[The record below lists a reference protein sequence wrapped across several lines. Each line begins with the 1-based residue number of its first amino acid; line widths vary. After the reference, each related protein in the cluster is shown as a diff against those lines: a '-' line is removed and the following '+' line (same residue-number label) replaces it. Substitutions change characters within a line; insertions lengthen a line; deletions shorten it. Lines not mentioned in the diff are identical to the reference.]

1 MATPDGNFIIDGD
14 SGFPLGMN
22 SDSDPVQLVPGQFA
36 RGENIL
42 IRGKTIQ
49 VRPGYNCLFALP
61 EGNLQG
67 FALFRPKQGLDALV
81 FAVDGVLYSSEAP
94 FSEYRAIT
102 EEVFP
107 PEVRQVYFAQT
118 EQAVEQNPDGS
129 LSLISP
135 RNLLIIQD
143 GGRSPAVVFD
153 GSTATRNVNIPS
165 GGAMIWIGD
174 RLWVAN
180 RALLYA
186 SDLNNPLSFVED
198 QYLATVRAF
207 VFPAEITALASTPT
221 VSLAQLI
228 VFTDQSTSMIQ
239 AGIRNRA
246 AWPTTPDMQR
256 EIFSTIGCKSQ
267 RSVVVGH
274 GLLWWY
280 SSYGLTSFDAA
291 QTAQITNRLPYK
303 DNEMM
308 ESKSRLSEDLSGI
321 ASASFE
327 NFLLVSVP
335 YSDLHNRHTWVL
347 DASVNQNLIQD
358 SPAVWS
364 SFWTGTRPVQWVS
377 VEQNGKTRL
386 FYISPDFDG
395 TNRLW
400 EAFSPNR
407 EDEDCPISWYVET
420 RAYVGDDRLALRDKT
435 FRFADIFLSELM
447 GDVDIGVFWAGSHR
461 GRYKQ
466 IFSKRIKATE
476 GCFFPELQIDSSTQI
491 FAYKKQSR
499 VIRTE
504 DVMTKEAEDSLS
516 SCQVERPW
524 GEQYDDA
531 FQLLICG
538 SGQGAIRAL
547 KLYME
552 PPSSRDDRL
561 KSDSCEDETEANVVR
576 FDGGAS
582 EMDDAAE
589 AHAQLS
595 EGVLEFTSIQSASVS
610 SGGLTEVATG
620 TGRSI
625 ISQEDADKIALAV
638 ATRKAAHDL
647 EDRLPR
653 IVSLGEAANQ

>member
-1 MATPDGNFIIDGD
+1 MATDGNFTVDGD
-14 SGFPLGMN
+14 SGFHLGAN
-22 SDSDPVQLVPGQFA
+22 SDADPLQLVPGQFA

-61 EGNLQG
+61 VGNLQG
-67 FALFRPKQGLDALV
+67 FSLFRPKQGLDVLV
-81 FAVDGVLYSSEAP
+81 IAVSGILYASESP
-94 FSEYRAIT
+94 FNEYHAIT
-102 EEVFP
+102 AEIFP

-118 EQAVEQNPDGS
+118 EQAVQQNPDGS

-153 GSTATRNVNIPS
+153 GSTAVRDVDIPS
-165 GGAMIWIGD
+165 GGPMIWLGD

-186 SDLNNPLSFVED
+186 SDINNPLSFVED

-207 VFPAEITALASTPT
+207 VFKSEITALASTPT
-221 VSLAQLI
+221 VALAQLL
-228 VFTDQSTSMIQ
+228 VFTSETTSMLQ

-256 EIFSTIGCKSQ
+256 EVFSNIGCKSQ
-267 RSVVVGH
+267 RSVVASH
-274 GLLWWY
+274 GMLWWY
-280 SSYGLTSFDAA
+280 SSYGLTSLDAA
-291 QTAQITNRLPYK
+291 QSAQITNRLPYK

-308 ESKSRLSEDLSGI
+308 ESKSRLSDDLSGV
-321 ASASFE
+321 ACASFE

-335 YSDLHNRHTWVL
+335 YADLHNRHTWVL
-347 DASVNQNLIQD
+347 DASVNQNLLQD

-400 EAFSPNR
+400 EAFAPSR
-407 EDEDCPISWYVET
+407 EDENCPISWYVET
-420 RAYVGDDRLALRDKT
+420 RGYVGDDRLVLRDKT
-435 FRFADIFLSELM
+435 FRFADIYLSELY
-447 GDVDIGVFWAGSHR
+447 GDVDIGVFWAGTHR

-466 IFSKRIKATE
+466 IYDKRFKSTK
-476 GCFFPELQIDSSTQI
+476 GCFSPGFRVTADTKI

-504 DVMTKEAEDSLS
+504 DVMTKDAEDSLS

-524 GEQYDDA
+524 AEQYDDS

-538 SGQGAIRAL
+538 SGQGAIRAI

-552 PPSSRDDRL
+552 PPAPKDDRL
-561 KSDSCEDETEANVVR
+561 KVDTCEDEAEANVVR

-582 EMDDAAE
+582 EEATAPE
-589 AHAQLS
+589 AHVQLS
-595 EGVLEFTSIQSASVS
+595 EGILEFTSTQSASIS
-610 SGGLTEVATG
+610 AGGFTEVATG

-625 ISQEDADKIALAV
+625 ISQRDADKIALAV

-647 EDRLPR
+647 EDLLPR

>member
-1 MATPDGNFIIDGD
+1 MATNGNFIIDGD

-22 SDSDPVQLVPGQFA
+22 SDADPLQLVPGQFA
-36 RGENIL
+36 RGMNIL

-61 EGNLQG
+61 AGNLQG
-67 FALFRPKQGLDALV
+67 FGLFRPKQGLDVLV
-81 FAVDGVLYSSEAP
+81 IAVSGILYASEAP
-94 FSEYRAIT
+94 FEEYHAIT

-107 PEVRQVYFAQT
+107 AEIRQVYFAQT

-135 RNLLIIQD
+135 RNLLVIQD

-153 GSTATRNVNIPS
+153 GHTAARNIDIPS
-165 GGAMIWIGD
+165 GGPMIWIGD

-180 RALLYA
+180 RALLYS

-207 VFPAEITALASTPT
+207 VFKAEITALASTPT
-221 VSLAQLI
+221 VSFAQLL
-228 VFTDQSTSMIQ
+228 VFTSESTSMLQ

-256 EIFSTIGCKSQ
+256 EIFATIGCKSQ
-267 RSVVVGH
+267 RSVVAEH
-274 GLLWWY
+274 GILWWY
-280 SSYGLTSFDAA
+280 SNYGLTSFDSAQAA
-291 QTAQITNRLPYK
+291 FVSNRLPYK

-308 ESKSRLSEDLSGI
+308 DSKSRLSDDLSGV
-321 ASASFE
+321 AAASFE

-335 YSDLHNRHTWVL
+335 YADLYNRHTWVL

-364 SFWTGTRPVQWVS
+364 SFWTGTRPVQWVN
-377 VEQNGKTRL
+377 VEQDGKTRL

-395 TNRLW
+395 VNRLW
-400 EAFSPNR
+400 EAFTPNR
-407 EDEDCPISWYVET
+407 EDEKCPISWYVET
-420 RAYVGDDRLALRDKT
+420 RAYNGDDRLALRDKT
-435 FRFADIFLSELM
+435 FRFADIFLSELS

-466 IFSKRIKATE
+466 IYNKRFKATK
-476 GCFFPELQIDSSTQI
+476 GCFSPGFRVTSDTKI

-499 VIRTE
+499 VVRTE
-504 DVMTKEAEDSLS
+504 DVMTKTAEDSLS
-516 SCQVERPW
+516 SCDVERPW
-524 GEQYDDA
+524 GEQYDDS

-552 PPSSRDDRL
+552 PPADKDDRL
-561 KSDSCEDETEANVVR
+561 KVDSCEDETEANVVR

-582 EMDDAAE
+582 EEDTVE
-589 AHAQLS
+589 GAHTQLS
-595 EGVLEFTSIQSASVS
+595 EGILEFTSTQSASVS
-610 SGGLTEVATG
+610 AGGFTEVGTG
-620 TGRSI
+620 SGRSI
-625 ISQEDADKIALAV
+625 ISQRDADKIALAV
-638 ATRKAAHDL
+638 ATRKASHTL
-647 EDRLPR
+647 EDLLPR